1 MEIYNLA
8 NTSVE
13 DIAELMN
20 RAFSDYI
27 LPIHVT
33 KAYLETRFRR
43 ANVDLRRSYAISEG
57 QKLYGMLVNS
67 FEDDICNCLVAG
79 IDPEKRGSGMLK
91 KMFFRAFKENNG
103 IRTYLVEVLQQN
115 AKAIHIYSSLG
126 FEIKRSY
133 TLLKGRVEGKGG
145 CTTALLSIDNSKN
158 LKQRFAP
165 SFENT
170 IPALLRAGGFELYVS
185 QNGYLIANES
195 GACAQI
201 GGDYDEILSSLDGE
215 RILTFGNID
224 ERDEELISCL
234 KRRGFTEYAR
244 QYEMH
249 RPSDPSKGCS

>member
-1 MEIYNLA
+1 MS
-8 NTSVE
+8 NTPIE

-20 RAFSDYI
+20 RAFADYM

-33 KAYLETRFRR
+33 ESYLETRFRR
-43 ANVDLRRSYAISEG
+43 ANVDLRRSYALSEEA
-57 QKLYGMLVNS
+57 KLYGMLVNS

-79 IDPEKRGSGMLK
+79 IDPAKRGSGMLK
-91 KMFFRAFKENNG
+91 KMFYRAFEEIKG
-103 IRTYLVEVLQQN
+103 VKTYQVEVLQQN

-145 CTTALLSIDNSKN
+145 CATALLSSCNSKE
-158 LKQRFAP
+158 LSQRFPP

-170 IPALLRAGGFELYVS
+170 IPALLRAGGFELHLS
-185 QNGYLIANES
+185 SSGYLIANGS

-201 GGDYDEILSSLDGE
+201 GGDYEEILSSLDGE
-215 RILTFGNID
+215 RMLTFGNID
-224 ERDEELISCL
+224 ERDDALISCL
-234 KRRGFTEYAR
+234 KKRGFTEYAR

-249 RPSDPSKGCS
+249 KPSDPSEGCS